1 MARRL
6 AAIMYTDVAEYSAT
20 LQTDESA
27 AFQQLRD
34 LEELLRP
41 TLRNFHGHRVR
52 SIGEDRL
59 AEFSSAVNAVDGA
72 VDLQRRAHERAV
84 DEGAS
89 PLSIRVGLHLGD
101 AERRGI
107 GILGGAVEVASRIGP
122 LAEPGGIW
130 LTEPVYV
137 QVRSKVPYQLERLGP
152 RDLRGLREPIAVYHV
167 VLPWIGTGRGPPEEP
182 RSSS

>member
-1 MARRL
+1 M
-6 AAIMYTDVAEYSAT
+6 
-20 LQTDESA
+20 
-27 AFQQLRD
+27 
-34 LEELLRP
+34 
-41 TLRNFHGHRVR
+41 
-52 SIGEDRL
+52 
-59 AEFSSAVNAVDGA
+59 
-72 VDLQRRAHERAV
+72 
-84 DEGAS
+84 
-89 PLSIRVGLHLGD
+89 
-101 AERRGI
+101 
-107 GILGGAVEVASRIGP
+107 EVASRIGP